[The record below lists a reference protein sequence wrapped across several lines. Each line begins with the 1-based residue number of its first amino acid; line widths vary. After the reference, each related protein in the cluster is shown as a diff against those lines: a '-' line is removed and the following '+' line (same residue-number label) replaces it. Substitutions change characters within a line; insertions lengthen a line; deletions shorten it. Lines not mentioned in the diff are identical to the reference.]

1 MEPGSPASK
10 NELSQPISS
19 TVANMKTT
27 MFLGA
32 WLVLLAPTG
41 YAQGVFL
48 FDNRTAPTHIGS
60 IDGPLAGTNILA
72 QMLVGLSPTSLAP
85 VGVSVAHSA
94 ASGYEG
100 LVFGGIVAAPNVPPC
115 EFAYVEMVAW
125 DGRLWGGSLAAVP
138 MSQLG
143 MTDTVRVFLA
153 QPANQPDCG
162 PVFRPLFTQP
172 AVVPVPEPSAVAIA
186 VMGGLGPIVFFAVRR
201 RLGRR
206 SRA

>member
-1 MEPGSPASK
+1 
-10 NELSQPISS
+10 
-19 TVANMKTT
+19 

-48 FDNRTAPTHIGS
+48 FDNRTAPTRIAS

-115 EFAYVEMVAW
+115 EFAYVEMLAW
-125 DGRLWGGSLAAVP
+125 DGRLWGQSLAAVP
-138 MSQLG
+138 SSQLG
-143 MTDTVRVFLA
+143 MTDTVPVFFA

-172 AVVPVPEPSAVAIA
+172 AVVPVPEPSGFAIA
-186 VMGGLGPIVFFAVRR
+186 GVFGLVALAFQCVRTRLQRGSCGAIR
-201 RLGRR
+201 R
-206 SRA
+206 AEK